1 MAKVTA
7 NPLYNSN
14 LSFGTLTS
22 HLSDDILVM
31 LVGIYFILS
40 ILTMEAILL
49 PNPDLLRILI
59 IDDDEDDYLIIRDL
73 LLEVTEVR
81 YQIDWVDNYKKAL
94 QIINEKNYDSCLLDL
109 RLGKYSGLE
118 LLREIVKVKY
128 RMPVILLTG
137 IKNHA
142 IDVEAMNS
150 GAVDFLI
157 KGEVNAVILER
168 SIRYSIERKKMEEV
182 LYNEK
187 ERVQVTLDSI
197 GDAVITADNEGKI
210 TYLNQIATKLTG
222 WDSETAWRL
231 PLTHVFKVVAE
242 DTLKKFSDLIKMVI
256 VADQVIDFSDQALL
270 VSRTGQSYAIEGSAS
285 PIHDRENRVGGIVI
299 AFRDVTATREMSKKI
314 SYQASHDGLTGLIN
328 RVKFEEE
335 LNLALMDT
343 KVLKIEH
350 CLLYLDLD
358 RFKLV
363 NDTCGHLAGD
373 QLLKQVTA
381 LIQGKIRCTDIFA
394 RMGGDEFAILLHNC
408 PLTRANEIAGDI
420 CSSIYNF
427 QFIYQDYEFNIGVSI
442 GIVSI
447 NVDSPGLD
455 RILCNADEACY
466 LAKDKGGNGYYDY
479 HGKHQ
484 ENVTKQNE
492 LLWIMNI
499 NRAFAN
505 NLFRLHQQ
513 PLIPLTMEDSCF
525 HYELLIRIVNE
536 KDQLFLPQNFLPTAT
551 RYKLMAAIDRW
562 VVKNYFA
569 FYRQK
574 LVNYNHIGSYICNI
588 NLSGAFL
595 NDETSLEFLLEQIEY
610 YQIPTSHLCFEI
622 TETIAIANFN
632 QVIAFV
638 EQLKTRGCSFA
649 LDDFGNG
656 LATFNYLKNLPVDFV
671 KIDGSFVRNILI
683 NPIDC
688 AIVDSI
694 NQIAHLMKIKTVA
707 EFVESEAIFHKLKE
721 IGVDYV
727 QGYWI
732 DQPKPLEIL
741 AIPYSV
747 KLTAI

>member
-1 MAKVTA
+1 ME
-7 NPLYNSN
+7 
-14 LSFGTLTS
+14 
-22 HLSDDILVM
+22 VM
-31 LVGIYFILS
+31 
-40 ILTMEAILL
+40 LL
-49 PNPDLLRILI
+49 PNMDLLQILI

-73 LLEVTEVR
+73 LREVTEVG
-81 YQIDWVDNYKKAL
+81 YQIDWIDNYMKAL
-94 QIINEKNYDSCLLDL
+94 QIINEKVYDCCLLDF

-142 IDVEAMNS
+142 VDVEAMNS
-150 GAVDFLI
+150 GAVDFLT

-168 SIRYSIERKKMEEV
+168 SIRYSIERKKMEEA
-182 LYNEK
+182 LFNEK

-197 GDAVITADNEGKI
+197 GDAVITVDNVGKI

-222 WDSETAWRL
+222 WDAETAWHL
-231 PLTHVFKVVAE
+231 PLNQVFKVLAE
-242 DTLKKFSDLIKMVI
+242 KILENYSDLIKTV
-256 VADQVIDFSDQALL
+256 VVEDRTVNFSNRALL
-270 VSRTGQSYAIEGSAS
+270 ISRTGQSYAIEGIAS

-314 SYQASHDGLTGLIN
+314 TYQASHDGLTGLIN

-335 LNLALMDT
+335 LNRVMMDT
-343 KVLKIEH
+343 AVLKIEH

-373 QLLKQVTA
+373 KLLKQVTG
-381 LIQGKIRCTDIFA
+381 LIQGKIRCSDIFA
-394 RMGGDEFAILLHNC
+394 RMGGDEFAVLLHNC
-408 PLTRANEIAGDI
+408 HLARAHEIAGSI
-420 CSSIYNF
+420 CNSIYKS
-427 QFIYQDYEFNIGVSI
+427 QFIYQNYEFNIGVSI

-447 NVDSPGLD
+447 NTDSPSLD
-455 RILCNADEACY
+455 RILSNADEACY
-466 LAKDKGGNGYYDY
+466 IAKDKGGNGYYDY
-479 HGKHQ
+479 HGKHA
-484 ENVTKQNE
+484 ENETKQNE
-492 LLWIMNI
+492 LIWIMNI

-505 NLFRLHQQ
+505 NHFRLHQQ
-513 PLIPLTMEDSCF
+513 PLVPLKADDSII
-525 HYELLIRIVNE
+525 HYELLIRILDE
-536 KDQLFLPQNFLPTAT
+536 KDQLILPQKFLPIAT
-551 RYKLMAAIDRW
+551 RYKLMPAIDRW
-562 VVKNYFA
+562 VVESYFA

-574 LVNYNHIGSYICNI
+574 LVNNNFIGSYICNI

-595 NDETSLEFLLEQIEY
+595 NDETSLEFLLEQIER

-707 EFVESEAIFHKLKE
+707 EFVENEAIFNKLKE

-732 DQPKPLEIL
+732 DRPQPLEIIT
-741 AIPYSV
+741 IPYSV
-747 KLTAI
+747 AFSSIK